1 MDIAQKYQACV
12 EATGEF
18 VRGCGFTDVV
28 VGLSGGIDSTLVA
41 AMAADALGA
50 EHVHGVLMPGPYS
63 TGHSVDDALDFAQ
76 LMDIDAQTI
85 SIAEPYKA
93 FAQILQEPCGEAFSG
108 VTSQNIQARSRM
120 VVVMALS
127 NAHGWLMLNTGN
139 KSEVYTGYSTLYG
152 DMAGGFAPIGGL
164 YKTDVFAACR
174 WRNSAEAAAIYG
186 GSVPV
191 IPEHV
196 ITKPP
201 SAELASEQQ
210 DESSLGI
217 DYATLDKILEA
228 HVDRGLSEEDLVAQ
242 AKGPESTDPS
252 QAFSPEQVRLVCK
265 KVRGC
270 AFKRPYEPPCPDVK
284 FY

>member
-12 EATGEF
+12 EATGAF

-41 AMAADALGA
+41 AMAVDALGA

-63 TGHSVDDALDFAQ
+63 TGHSVDDALEFAQ
-76 LMDIDAQTI
+76 MVGIDAQTI
-85 SIAEPYKA
+85 SIAGPYEA
-93 FAQILQEPCGEAFSG
+93 FASILQEPCGEAFSG

-174 WRNSAEAAAIYG
+174 WRNGEEAAKLYG
-186 GSVPV
+186 FAPA

-196 ITKPP
+196 IVKPP
-201 SAELASEQQ
+201 SAELAPDQQ

-217 DYATLDKILEA
+217 DYATLDRILEA
-228 HVDRGLSEEDLVAQ
+228 HVDGGLDEEALVGLAE
-242 AKGPESTDPS
+242 GPEATDLS
-252 QAFSPEQVRLVCK
+252 HAFTPDQVRLVCK

>member
-12 EATGEF
+12 EATGDF

-63 TGHSVDDALDFAQ
+63 TGHSVDDALEFAQ
-76 LMDIDAQTI
+76 MMGIETQTI
-85 SIAEPYKA
+85 SIAEPYEA
-93 FAQILQEPCGEAFSG
+93 FAKILQEPCGEAFAG

-127 NAHGWLMLNTGN
+127 NARGWLMLNTGN

-174 WRNSAEAAAIYG
+174 WRNSAEAAAVYG
-186 GSVPV
+186 AAPV
-191 IPEHV
+191 IPENV
-196 ITKPP
+196 IVKPP
-201 SAELASEQQ
+201 SAELAPDQQ

-228 HVDRGLSEEDLVAQ
+228 HVDQGLDEEALLAI
-242 AKGPESTDPS
+242 AEGPAATDPS
-252 QAFSPEQVRLVCK
+252 HAFTPDQVRLVCK